1 MDAAAAMEAPET
13 VEATPEAV
21 AVKVDTPAPA
31 RFSKARSWDL
41 ARAAPAPPR
50 ALTLARAQG
59 WWYDAIVGSACPAP
73 ALSQPRRC
81 GLP

>member
-31 RFSKARSWDL
+31 RFSKARASASPWTW
-41 ARAAPAPPR
+41 PAPRLLRR
-50 ALTLARAQG
+50 AR
-59 WWYDAIVGSACPAP
+59 
-73 ALSQPRRC
+73 
-81 GLP
+81 